1 MLRIFRL
8 PKISS
13 AAIGTCVTVIDK
25 ERKFRP
31 VLGIFMNLNGN
42 LKAWAKRIKRDGV
55 TLWFAGK
62 HPTRLGM
69 RKRWD
74 FLSWLMRS
82 ARLI

>member
-1 MLRIFRL
+1 
-8 PKISS
+8 
-13 AAIGTCVTVIDK
+13 
-25 ERKFRP
+25 
-31 VLGIFMNLNGN
+31 MNLNGN

-62 HPTRLGM
+62 HPDTPGM